1 MTLKQ
6 SIVKQPIAAVLAV
19 CLLALASLAQ
29 AAQGPRELVQDTVER
44 MTTLIDQNRERLNNE
59 PGYARELVRE
69 ELVPLVDFTR
79 ITRMVMGDYFD
90 DASREQK
97 YRFLEIFKNSLI
109 NTYASGVTLYQGQK
123 IEVLPLRDEDL
134 KGNYARVRVHGTTND
149 GKVIP
154 VFFTLF
160 QDGEE
165 WKVINV
171 FVNGLDLRAVYQ
183 AQFAQSMQ
191 QYGDLDQAIDN
202 WSAQNANVDEKVNI
216 DRAPG
221 N

>member
-1 MTLKQ
+1 MTKLT
-6 SIVKQPIAAVLAV
+6 IAKQPLAAVLAV
-19 CLLALASLAQ
+19 CLLALAGLAQ
-29 AAQGPRELVQDTVER
+29 ATQGPRELVQDTVER
-44 MTTLIDQNRERLNNE
+44 MTTLIDENRERLNQE

-69 ELVPLVDFTR
+69 ELVPLVDFKR
-79 ITRMVMGDYFD
+79 ITRMVMGNYFD

-97 YRFLEIFKNSLI
+97 YRFLDIFKNSLI

-123 IEVLPLRDEDL
+123 IEVLPLREEDR

-160 QDGEE
+160 QDGDQ
-165 WKVINV
+165 WKVVNV

-191 QYGDLDQAIDN
+191 QYGDLDKAIDN
-202 WSAQNANVDEKVNI
+202 WSAQNADVDDKVNI
-216 DRAPG
+216 NGATS

>member
-1 MTLKQ
+1 MTKLT
-6 SIVKQPIAAVLAV
+6 IAKQPLAAVLAV
-19 CLLALASLAQ
+19 CLLALAGLAQ

-44 MTTLIDQNRERLNNE
+44 MTTLIDENRERLNQE

-69 ELVPLVDFTR
+69 ELVPLVDFKR
-79 ITRMVMGDYFD
+79 ITRMVMGNYFD

-97 YRFLEIFKNSLI
+97 YRFLDIFKNSLI

-123 IEVLPLRDEDL
+123 IEVLPLREEDR

-160 QDGEE
+160 QDGDQ
-165 WKVINV
+165 WKVVNV

-191 QYGDLDQAIDN
+191 QYGDLDKAIDN
-202 WSAQNANVDEKVNI
+202 WSAQNADVDDKVNI
-216 DRAPG
+216 NGATS